1 MDIQKQEALAMAF
14 GIHKLRRAPD
24 EPIAFSKPNQRFVP
38 IPSKFK
44 KPKGDLNISLS
55 DIVNPAVITRIN
67 AAGKIIFHTV
77 GDTGGIHDDA
87 AVQSSLAA
95 IMEKQI
101 TGAQDHDKPSF
112 FYHLGDVVYFNGL
125 TADYPT
131 QFDEP
136 YKYYP
141 AVIMAVPGNHD
152 GQINVSKGDPP
163 DKELSLQGFM
173 ENFCD
178 SQQRFS
184 RFSSYRKTMNQPWP
198 YWVLNASFI
207 TFIGLYSN
215 IDGSLDDINDS
226 TQYEWLVSQ
235 LKKAPADKC
244 LVITIHHPPYSLDTA
259 HGGYHLIGNKL
270 DAAFA
275 EAGRLP
281 NIVFS
286 GHVHNYQR
294 FTRVKNGKDIVYSVS
309 GAGGYAN
316 TARIMHKI
324 FEDPKTHKLIK
335 TPFKTKDKEVTL
347 AKYNETNPG
356 FLRISVDKTFLTGE
370 YFIDNFDGSTP
381 PSKPF
386 DSFKMDW
393 TKHKVIK

>member
-125 TADYPT
+125 TVDYPT

-178 SQQRFS
+178 SQQRFCS
-184 RFSSYRKTMNQPWP
+184 ARHDRLANRQYNTCSSW
-198 YWVLNASFI
+198 S
-207 TFIGLYSN
+207 
-215 IDGSLDDINDS
+215 D
-226 TQYEWLVSQ
+226 
-235 LKKAPADKC
+235 
-244 LVITIHHPPYSLDTA
+244 H
-259 HGGYHLIGNKL
+259 
-270 DAAFA
+270 
-275 EAGRLP
+275 
-281 NIVFS
+281 
-286 GHVHNYQR
+286 
-294 FTRVKNGKDIVYSVS
+294 
-309 GAGGYAN
+309 
-316 TARIMHKI
+316 
-324 FEDPKTHKLIK
+324 
-335 TPFKTKDKEVTL
+335 
-347 AKYNETNPG
+347 
-356 FLRISVDKTFLTGE
+356 
-370 YFIDNFDGSTP
+370 
-381 PSKPF
+381 
-386 DSFKMDW
+386 
-393 TKHKVIK
+393 